1 MRLHPVA
8 DGSLPATLPMGT
20 PDAAYHL
27 ATHGR
32 PLPVGLLFRYDGP
45 APALDVVRARV
56 AERAHRI
63 PALRYRVASD
73 GKVFRRVDRIE
84 VEQHVREVRLPE
96 DGPDGS
102 GAGRL
107 MLTRPMSTAER
118 PPWEVWLVHGAGG
131 GHTLCYRTDH
141 TLQDGVGAA
150 HTVRAL
156 LDDRPEGGPAP
167 HHRSRPTARGLA
179 AALGDVAA
187 SFGPP
192 TAKPAF
198 DLPGCGRTAV
208 CHVDTPLVRL
218 RGIGRAHGGTVNDVY
233 LAALSHAFRTW
244 HLKATG
250 SPHPPGPLPVAVPM
264 SVRAPGEECAPGN
277 RMVVARLLL
286 PCDEPSPLRALAR
299 VTARTSRMRVSR
311 QRDVLSLL
319 LAATPR
325 AVGARVGTRMVNG
338 AVVAAPT
345 SSVNFGPA
353 LVHQG
358 AVARRAAL
366 LTGLAA
372 GIRCMTTLT
381 SQHDVACLTIVH
393 DEALATADALP
404 DLWLT
409 ALRELERA

>member
-27 ATHGR
+27 AMRGR

-45 APALDVVRARV
+45 APSLDAVRARV

-63 PALRYRVASD
+63 PALRYRVARD

-84 VEQHVREVRLPE
+84 VEQHVRETRLPE
-96 DGPDGS
+96 DDPDGS
-102 GAGRL
+102 GSGRL
-107 MLTRPMSTAER
+107 ILTRPMGTAER
-118 PPWEVWLVHGAGG
+118 PPWEVWLVHGAEG

-150 HTVRAL
+150 HTARAL

-167 HHRSRPTARGLA
+167 HLRSRPTVRGLA
-179 AALGDVAA
+179 GALGDVAA
-187 SFGPP
+187 SFGAP

-198 DLPGCGRTAV
+198 DVPAGGRTNV
-208 CHVDTPLVRL
+208 CHADAPLARL

-233 LAALSHAFRTW
+233 LAALSHAIRTW

-250 SPHPPGPLPVAVPM
+250 SPHPPVPVAVPM

-286 PCDEPSPLRALAR
+286 PCDEPSPRRALAR
-299 VTARTSRMRVSR
+299 VAARTARMRASR
-311 QRDVLSLL
+311 QRDALSLL

-338 AVVAAPT
+338 AAVAAPA

-358 AVARRAAL
+358 AQARRAVL
-366 LTGLAA
+366 LTGLAS

-381 SQHDVACLTIVH
+381 SQHDVACLTVVH
-393 DEALATADALP
+393 DQALATAGQLP
-404 DLWLT
+404 DLWLA
-409 ALRELERA
+409 ALLELERA